1 MNEIFDAAIDPAPM
15 HSELWLIRHGEST
28 GNRDRLL
35 QGQED
40 LPLTD
45 LGHEQ
50 ARKLSG
56 RLGRIGFDALYSS
69 DLARALQTAVTLGE
83 ALHLGAEL
91 DARLR
96 EIDVGSWSGL
106 SSEQISER
114 FPEEWRMWQERDPEL
129 ARGGGESYV
138 RAQLRVV
145 EVLEELARRHLGKRI
160 AVVCHGGVMRAY
172 LAHLL
177 GLDLRHI
184 WHLTIGNTGIC
195 RIRPFA
201 PTTGGSAPRF
211 GRIDSI
217 NDLGHLEMPLERL
230 AGRNAGGTTRLF
242 RKDRP

>member
-1 MNEIFDAAIDPAPM
+1 MNELPDHVNDSTPM
-15 HSELWLIRHGEST
+15 LSEMWLIRHGEST

-40 LPLTD
+40 LPLTE

-50 ARKLSG
+50 ARKLAG
-56 RLGRIGFDALYSS
+56 RLGRISFDALYSS
-69 DLARALQTAVTLGE
+69 DLARALQTAVHLGE
-83 ALHLGAEL
+83 ALHLGTEL

-96 EIDVGSWSGL
+96 EIDVGSWAGL
-106 SSEQISER
+106 STEQISER

-129 ARGGGESYV
+129 ARGGGESYL

-145 EVLEELARRHLGKRI
+145 EALEELARRHPGKRI

-177 GLDLRHI
+177 GLDLRLI
-184 WHLTIGNTGIC
+184 WHLTISNTGIC

-201 PTTGGSAPRF
+201 PVSGGSRPRC
-211 GRIDSI
+211 GRIDAI
-217 NDLGHLEMPLERL
+217 NDVGHLEMALQRH
-230 AGRNAGGTTRLF
+230 ARRTSGVTTRLF
-242 RKDRP
+242 RKDRS

>member
-1 MNEIFDAAIDPAPM
+1 MNDNLDDAIDPSPV

-50 ARKLSG
+50 ARKLAG
-56 RLGRIGFDALYSS
+56 RLGRVVFDALYSS

-106 SSEQISER
+106 SSAQISER
-114 FPEEWRMWQERDPEL
+114 FPEEWRMWQRSDKEL
-129 ARGGGESYV
+129 ATVFPAAYDSPLLVAHEGQRPQVHPSC
-138 RAQLRVV
+138 
-145 EVLEELARRHLGKRI
+145 ARRR
-160 AVVCHGGVMRAY
+160 
-172 LAHLL
+172 
-177 GLDLRHI
+177 
-184 WHLTIGNTGIC
+184 
-195 RIRPFA
+195 
-201 PTTGGSAPRF
+201 
-211 GRIDSI
+211 
-217 NDLGHLEMPLERL
+217 
-230 AGRNAGGTTRLF
+230 
-242 RKDRP
+242 

>member
-1 MNEIFDAAIDPAPM
+1 MNEIPDAAIDSAPVL
-15 HSELWLIRHGEST
+15 SELWLIRHGEST

-50 ARKLSG
+50 ARKLAA
-56 RLGRIGFDALYSS
+56 RLGRLDFDALYSS
-69 DLARALQTAVTLGE
+69 DLARALQTAVHLGE
-83 ALHLGAEL
+83 AIHLGTEL

-106 SSEQISER
+106 SSEQIVER
-114 FPEEWRMWQERDPEL
+114 FPEEWRMWQERDPAL

-138 RAQLRVV
+138 CAQLRVV
-145 EVLEELARRHLGKRI
+145 DALEELARRHLGKRI

-177 GLDLRHI
+177 GLDLRLI

-195 RIRPFA
+195 RIRPFL
-201 PTTGGSAPRF
+201 PTTGGSKPRY

-217 NDLGHLEMPLERL
+217 NDLGHLEMPMARL
-230 AGRNAGGTTRLF
+230 AGRPAGGTTRLF
-242 RKDRP
+242 RKDRS